1 MKRATLTGSLTY
13 EIVDNYIPEMLIF
26 KKTTGA
32 LPTALRVTVSG
43 TKVICDLDTNGM
55 KAIACNR
62 NINDPSST
70 YIKIPIADG
79 IVTGKNIQI
88 SITCAATTDN
98 NDLLFFS
105 RNKSGENLVCSVRQ
119 KVFQSSST
127 RLKSFGLMF
136 VDGATSADSFNV
148 TMNDGLVH
156 NWTLDEVLLETYET
170 TNGGN
175 TLAIFDNFDLKYK
188 EVECIFAADRY
199 VTLVYFE
206 TI

>member
-43 TKVICDLDTNGM
+43 TKVITDLDTNGM
-55 KAIACNR
+55 KAIAANR
-62 NINDPSST
+62 NINDPTAT
-70 YIKIPIADG
+70 YIKIPLADG
-79 IVTGKNIQI
+79 LITGKNIQI

-105 RNKSGENLVCSVRQ
+105 RNKSGENLICAIRQ

-127 RLKSFGLMF
+127 RLKSFGLLY
-136 VDGATSADSFNV
+136 VDGSTASDSFNV

-156 NWTLDEVLLETYET
+156 PWTLDEVILETYET
-170 TNGGN
+170 TNGAN
-175 TLAIFDNFDLKYK
+175 TFAIFDNFDLKYK
-188 EVECIFAADRY
+188 EVELILAADRY

-206 TI
+206 AM